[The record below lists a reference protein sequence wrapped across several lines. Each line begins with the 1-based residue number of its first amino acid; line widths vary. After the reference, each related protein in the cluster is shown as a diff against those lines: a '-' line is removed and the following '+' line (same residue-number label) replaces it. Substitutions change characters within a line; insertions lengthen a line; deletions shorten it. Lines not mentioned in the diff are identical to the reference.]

1 MPNND
6 LTLALTIKTLV
17 EGSPNV
23 KALSDELKKL
33 GIVAGQPV
41 ADPTAKMRPQVQK
54 TTGVVSDLSAEL
66 ARLASAGSIALFVR
80 ESLAAMTKA
89 EAGFKGLES
98 VSNYV
103 GVSLKDSWAVVT
115 RFTADGLVSM
125 TDASKALQNLL
136 SRGYDIS
143 QAENTLNRLKD
154 SAAFNRQASLSLSE
168 AVVSATEGLK
178 NENSILVDNAGV
190 TKNVSKMW
198 EDYAKKI
205 GVGVQTL
212 SQAQKIQAEY
222 DGIMHE
228 TEAQLGN
235 AAKAADGYQGSIA
248 KLGQSFDKLK
258 ASFGGDLAEGAG
270 FLSDV
275 LRGVVGLAQEA
286 GVELNKMG
294 IEVSYFFQQIQAI
307 KDNHSFSAL
316 LAEWQRNYA
325 VMEEMEA
332 KVEERYR
339 DGLTPAMQDAAQAA
353 AKSGLAVA
361 SAAKQS
367 ADAETRIA
375 TAMQANAEKLKL
387 ITTQVDAQY
396 ARQNVIIAN
405 ALQTRLAV
413 IDASNANETVREQQK
428 AEAEAQADQ
437 AKLAALRVYQSE
449 RLAAINDAYNKEL
462 IANAQSESQK
472 KQISLESIAARKDAY
487 GDLAKA
493 YQSVVDAIQ
502 GQWMREMDLY
512 RKGTQSIEELGRAH
526 EAQVLE
532 ISRSAMSERDK
543 LKSEEKE
550 RDDAIAKLKAEQAK
564 GEKADLNEVN
574 RLYDV
579 ASKLVQN
586 VSAEKAKGYQ
596 TESDKAYEAKK
607 AVNTINGLWTDQ
619 EKVLK
624 EINAQH
630 KDNADKLTPSLND
643 AKTKLSE
650 INGQLETLDKQ
661 FAQAKQLKIE
671 VDKDSFDAA
680 KKALGDLTATET
692 KTIVVKTVAAG
703 SEAAAAAPTAPAPD
717 RGKDEQNS
725 ILADNSGITVD
736 AEGHRWGGLIRA
748 LASGGRLPG
757 YGGGDKIPLLGEGGE
772 FMVRKESVQ
781 KYGVPLFEAL
791 NAGKFASGGMVGD
804 GQSQAYGAEF
814 KTLLDS
820 LMSPIEETA
829 GLNAWN
835 MDFNAQPVMARMK
848 TRIDSFINAA
858 PASVQQSL
866 RDMLNN
872 AMQGRIAGVL
882 MGEKSLIA
890 EQHRPGSAETASAQA
905 GTGEKMIG
913 VFRSMMAGGAGIN
926 RDAINRQIDVMTN
939 HGKTMPAA
947 GQAWLDMAM
956 QAVAAAKE
964 SPPNPLFA
972 KGGADAGTQLQQA
985 LQQAVGAATMPG
997 GEPPFANPS
1006 NPPLQKVGRG
1016 DFTGGGFPSSGVPL
1030 QPIQINSPQ
1039 SGKAATVYG
1048 APSDHKELVDL
1059 LKFHAMTT

>member
-98 VSNYV
+98 VSKYV

-325 VMEEMEA
+325 VMEEMEER
-332 KVEERYR
+332 VEERYR

-361 SAAKQS
+361 SAAKQA

-387 ITTQVDAQY
+387 ITIQVDAQY
-396 ARQNVIIAN
+396 ARQNVVIAN
-405 ALQTRLAV
+405 ALQTRLAA

-428 AEAEAQADQ
+428 SQAEAQADQ

-449 RLAAINDAYNKEL
+449 RLSAINDAYNKEL

-550 RDDAIAKLKAEQAK
+550 RDEAIAKLKAEQAK

-630 KDNADKLTPSLND
+630 KENADKLTPSLND

-703 SEAAAAAPTAPAPD
+703 SEAAAAAPAPVGGNDQTAAPDQTAP
-717 RGKDEQNS
+717 
-725 ILADNSGITVD
+725 

-791 NAGKFASGGMVGD
+791 NAGKFGSGGMVGD
-804 GQSQAYGAEF
+804 DNSQAYQAEF
-814 KTLLDS
+814 KMLLDS
-820 LMSPIEETA
+820 LMSPIED
-829 GLNAWN
+829 NAE
-835 MDFNAQPVMARMK
+835 FNAVIPGFNALPGIQVIKNRL
-848 TRIDSFINAA
+848 DSFINAA
-858 PASVQQSL
+858 PASVRQSL
-866 RDMLNN
+866 KDSLNT
-872 AMQGRIAGVL
+872 ALQGRIAGTL
-882 MGEKSLIA
+882 MGEKSFVA
-890 EQHRPGSAETASAQA
+890 QQHRPGSPEAASGGNPAE
-905 GTGEKMIG
+905 GEKAIG
-913 VFRSMMAGGAGIN
+913 VFRSLMTPGAGIN
-926 RDAINRQIDVMTN
+926 REAINRQIDLMTN
-939 HGKTMPAA
+939 NGKIMPNS

-956 QAVAAAKE
+956 NAVAAAK
-964 SPPNPLFA
+964 PITPNPLHSTSSGQALVKGDGLESPFE
-972 KGGADAGTQLQQA
+972 KGGQ
-985 LQQAVGAATMPG
+985 
-997 GEPPFANPS
+997 
-1006 NPPLQKVGRG
+1006 
-1016 DFTGGGFPSSGVPL
+1016 GGFYGGQPGFATSATPL

-1048 APSDHKELVDL
+1048 SPADHKDLVDM